1 MSRCDICGKDLA
13 EERKYLLFGTVDGQ
27 RWYICKSCER
37 LLNLVTDGRRKRW
50 IHLAVAE
57 LRYRMAGMEDLGLRE
72 FLRTLIETRER
83 RVGMHR
89 CRFVNF

>member
-1 MSRCDICGKDLA
+1 MSQCCLCHKDLMG
-13 EERKYLLFGTVDGQ
+13 EKKYLLIDAVSGQ
-27 RWYICKSCER
+27 RWYVCKPCER
-37 LLNLVTDGRRKRW
+37 TLNLVTDGRRKRW

>member
-1 MSRCDICGKDLA
+1 MSRCDICGKNLA

-27 RWYICKSCER
+27 QWYICKPCER

-72 FLRTLIETRER
+72 FLCTLIETRER